1 MRWFRRRPTIGL
13 VVAAVLVVA
22 GPALAADSA
31 DLAITRM
38 TGPRVARVGDTIAV
52 TIAAVGRT
60 QQSDLLLDQ
69 IVGVSFSDNL
79 ALGAGG
85 IDCNGAL
92 AASDG
97 FNCEPGSL
105 PPYQSFLT
113 VAHLVVLGGGS
124 RFGQVTACTW
134 SGNILVDPQPRNNC
148 RTIKIVIVGKP
159 GPAKT
164 ASAPNKKHSLG
175 FK

>member
-1 MRWFRRRPTIGL
+1 MRRFRRLPIVGL
-13 VVAAVLVVA
+13 VVTAALFAA
-22 GPALAADSA
+22 GQAVAADSA

-38 TGPRVARVGDTIAV
+38 SGPHVARVGDAIAV
-52 TIAAVGRT
+52 TITAVGRSRD
-60 QQSDLLLDQ
+60 SDLLLDQ

-79 ALGAGG
+79 EVAG
-85 IDCNGAL
+85 IDCNGTPNG
-92 AASDG
+92 SDG

-113 VAHLVVLGGGS
+113 VAHLVVLGGS
-124 RFGQVTACTW
+124 RFSQVTACTW
-134 SGNILVDPQPRNNC
+134 SGNGLVDPQPRNDC

-159 GPAKT
+159 GQSKS
-164 ASAPNKKHSLG
+164 ASAHNKKHSLG